1 MTDRENRSTTMDT
14 PPKIA
19 LIGMVMVSLAGLF
32 LVQDG
37 LNTQRGELS
46 PTYLEPL
53 QDAPPLLA
61 LTTQSLG
68 GFRGLI
74 SSYLWL
80 RANEMQLQKKYQEQM
95 QLSEWVAQLQPKVSM
110 VWRNRAWNMAYNISV
125 TYPDAETRWKYVSEG
140 VSLLRDHGIK
150 YNPQEP
156 LIYHELGWIFQHKI
170 GHNLDD
176 HHRYYKLRWLQAMT
190 AVLWKDE
197 AQANTMRGV
206 PNFDELIDPPNEEV
220 AARVQRLRKEYKLDP
235 REMKAVNEKY
245 GRVEKDDGTVVYA
258 LDWRKPET
266 QAIYWGM
273 VGLKRCRHNPSKEN
287 DLRKL
292 ERIVYQSMMYSF
304 DRGKLNTPS
313 GQSIPP
319 DQYFNNPLTVVPN
332 MDLTERTHQAYIDM
346 AVMAKKEREAHVEG
360 TYEIAHMNFLRRV
373 VEWNYYYNREK
384 DAVKWLKVALDR
396 YPDKMVYFT
405 GGIEPKDNEGN
416 WTYDMDKFVL
426 NRLKEAVSRGGIDK
440 TLALLIGLMIRHFT
454 HLALGEEE
462 EAVKHLNMAED
473 LHKRYTDRFDNAA
486 ENRVSIP
493 PFQTVRIARLRA
505 FLVEEDPVLVARLRT
520 VLGLKKGELPEEPV
534 VEGPRPNPN
543 Q

>member
-1 MTDRENRSTTMDT
+1 MAFKVANRSTTMDT
-14 PPKIA
+14 PPKVA
-19 LIGMVMVSLAGLF
+19 LGGVILFSLAGVF
-32 LVQDG
+32 MVQGG
-37 LNTQRGELS
+37 LNAQRGELS

-53 QDAPPLLA
+53 QDAPPMLA
-61 LTTQSLG
+61 LTTQVLG

-95 QLSEWVAQLQPKVSM
+95 QLSEWVAQLQPHVSM
-110 VWRNRAWNMAYNISV
+110 VWRNRAWNMVYNISV

-140 VSLLRDHGIK
+140 VSLLRDQGIK
-150 YNPQEP
+150 YNPHEP

-235 REMKAVNEKY
+235 REMKAVNEQY
-245 GRVEKDDGTVVYA
+245 GRVEKEDGTVGYA

-266 QAIYWGM
+266 HALYWAKL
-273 VGLKRCRHNPSKEN
+273 GLKRCRHNPSREN

-313 GQSIPP
+313 GRSIPP
-319 DQYFNNPLTVVPN
+319 DQYFKNPLTVVPN
-332 MDLTERTHQAYIDM
+332 LDLAGKTHEAYMEMIRQAK
-346 AVMAKKEREAHVEG
+346 AEREANTKG

-373 VEWNYYYNREK
+373 VEWNYYYNREDEAK
-384 DAVKWLKVALDR
+384 KWLKGALDR
-396 YPDKMVYFT
+396 YPEKMMYFT
-405 GGIEPKDNEGN
+405 GGDWVKG
-416 WTYDMDKFVL
+416 TYDMDKFVL
-426 NRLKEAVSRGGIDK
+426 NRLEEAVSRGGIDK
-440 TLALLIGLMIRHFT
+440 TRALLIGLMIRHFT
-454 HLALGEEE
+454 HLALGEEK
-462 EAVKHLNMAED
+462 EAVEHLNMAED

-486 ENRVSIP
+486 ENRVNIP
-493 PFQTVRIARLRA
+493 PFQTVRITHLRA
-505 FLVEEDPVLVARLRT
+505 FLVEEDPVLAARLRT
-520 VLGLKKGELPEEPV
+520 VFGLKKDELPEEPV
-534 VEGPRPNPN
+534 IEGLPWQIKR
-543 Q
+543 

>member
-1 MTDRENRSTTMDT
+1 MSRENRSTTMDT
-14 PPKIA
+14 PPKVA
-19 LIGMVMVSLAGLF
+19 LIGVVMISLAGLF
-32 LVQDG
+32 LVQGG
-37 LNTQRGELS
+37 LNDQRGELS

-80 RANEMQLQKKYQEQM
+80 RANEMQLQKRYQEQM
-95 QLSEWVAQLQPKVSM
+95 QLSEWVAQLQPHVSM

-140 VSLLRDHGIK
+140 VGLLRDHGIK

-170 GHNLDD
+170 GHNMDD

-190 AVLWKDE
+190 AVLWENE
-197 AQANTMRGV
+197 AQANAMRGV

-220 AARVQRLRKEYKLDP
+220 AARVQRLRGEYKLDP
-235 REMKAVNEKY
+235 REMKVVNEKY
-245 GRVEKDDGTVVYA
+245 GRVEKSDGTVVYA

-266 QAIYWGM
+266 QAIYWAM

-313 GQSIPP
+313 GRMIPP
-319 DQYFNNPLTVVPN
+319 DQYFKNPLSVVPN
-332 MDLTERTHQAYIDM
+332 MDLTERTHQAYLDM
-346 AVMAKKEREAHVEG
+346 AALAKKEREANIKG
-360 TYEIAHMNFLRRV
+360 TYQIAHMNFLRRV
-373 VEWNYYYNREK
+373 VEWNYYYDREE
-384 DAVKWLKVALDR
+384 DTLKWMKVCLEL
-396 YPDKMVYFT
+396 YPQHMTAFT
-405 GGIEPKDNEGN
+405 GYNLKTD
-416 WTYDMDKFVL
+416 TYDLDKFVL
-426 NRLKEAVSRGGIDK
+426 NRLKDAVGRGGIDK
-440 TLALLIGLMIRHFT
+440 TYAILIGLLIRHFT
-454 HLALGEEE
+454 HLAMGEEE

-473 LHKRYTDRFDNAA
+473 LHKRYTGRFSTAA
-486 ENRVSIP
+486 ENRVNLPEFSIIL
-493 PFQTVRIARLRA
+493 QARLRV
-505 FLVEEDPVLVARLRT
+505 FMLEHDPVIVARLRT
-520 VLGLKKGELPEEPV
+520 VLGMKKDELPPLP
-534 VEGPRPNPN
+534 GN
-543 Q
+543 

>member
-1 MTDRENRSTTMDT
+1 MNRENRNTTMDT

-19 LIGMVMVSLAGLF
+19 LVGMIMVSLAGLF

-61 LTTQSLG
+61 LTTQALG

-245 GRVEKDDGTVVYA
+245 GRVEKEDGTVVYA

-319 DQYFNNPLTVVPN
+319 DQYFINPLTVVPN

-373 VEWNYYYNREK
+373 VEWNYYYNREDEAK
-384 DAVKWLKVALDR
+384 KWMKVALDR
-396 YPDKMVYFT
+396 YPDKMIYFT
-405 GGIEPKDNEGN
+405 GGIQDEEGN
-416 WTYDMDKFVL
+416 WTFDMDKFVL

-440 TLALLIGLMIRHFT
+440 TVAILIGLMIRHFT
-454 HLALGEEE
+454 HLALGEEK
-462 EAVKHLNMAED
+462 EAVEHLNMAED

-486 ENRVSIP
+486 ENRVNIP
-493 PFQTVRIARLRA
+493 PFQTVRITHLRA
-505 FLVEEDPVLVARLRT
+505 FLVEEDPVLAARLRT
-520 VLGLKKGELPEEPV
+520 VFGLKKDELPEEPV
-534 VEGPRPNPN
+534 IEGLPWQIKR
-543 Q
+543 